1 MRRRTLM
8 GASLLREASPTLP
21 INRQMDS
28 ALTNQIHLFLNHL
41 SHSRLKSGKLE
52 MRQSNDNSNSTNSNS
67 NSSNNNSSSNSSGVK
82 GRVGVPLL
90 KWTLP
95 CYLLSSWWGWT
106 QGQYTNTV

>member
-1 MRRRTLM
+1 
-8 GASLLREASPTLP
+8 
-21 INRQMDS
+21 MDS

-52 MRQSNDNSNSTNSNS
+52 MRQSNDNSNNNNSNS
-67 NSSNNNSSSNSSGVK
+67 NSSNNNSSGVK

>member
-1 MRRRTLM
+1 M

-52 MRQSNDNSNSTNSNS
+52 MRQSNDNSN
-67 NSSNNNSSSNSSGVK
+67 NNSSNSSGVK

-95 CYLLSSWWGWT
+95 CYLPSSWWGWT

>member
-1 MRRRTLM
+1 M

-52 MRQSNDNSNSTNSNS
+52 MRQSNDNSNSNS

>member
-1 MRRRTLM
+1 
-8 GASLLREASPTLP
+8 
-21 INRQMDS
+21 MDS

-52 MRQSNDNSNSTNSNS
+52 MRQSNDNSNN
-67 NSSNNNSSSNSSGVK
+67 NSSNNNSSNSSGVK

-95 CYLLSSWWGWT
+95 CYLPSSWWGWT

>member
-1 MRRRTLM
+1 M

-52 MRQSNDNSNSTNSNS
+52 MRQSNDNSNN
-67 NSSNNNSSSNSSGVK
+67 NSSNNNSSNNSSNSSGVK

-95 CYLLSSWWGWT
+95 CYLPSSWWGWT

>member
-1 MRRRTLM
+1 M

-52 MRQSNDNSNSTNSNS
+52 MRQSNDNSNN
-67 NSSNNNSSSNSSGVK
+67 NSSNNNSSNSSGVK

>member
-1 MRRRTLM
+1 M

-52 MRQSNDNSNSTNSNS
+52 MRQSNDNSNN

>member
-1 MRRRTLM
+1 M

-52 MRQSNDNSNSTNSNS
+52 MRQSNDNSNNNS
-67 NSSNNNSSSNSSGVK
+67 SSNNSSNSSGVK